1 MRSGAHWRTT
11 ARLLGSACR
20 RWSDDGASRQG
31 AAIAFYT
38 TLSLAPFLLVLA
50 TVAAFFLGADAARGY
65 IVDQS
70 GAVVGTQGGAL
81 LKEMLA
87 GGSSGPA
94 KGWAA
99 LIGIVSTI
107 AGATAG
113 FAELQESLNK
123 VFRVP
128 ARHGL
133 RATVTARLSSLLLV
147 IGVGVVLVASLA
159 LTALVSRSLD
169 WFDSTPRLTKWV
181 ALAAN
186 EIITLVVATVLFGL
200 VLKVLPDRRVP
211 WRFAVRGGLVAA
223 ALFQVAKFA
232 IGWYIG
238 RATGAAA
245 YGAAAALV
253 VLMLW
258 IYFSTQV
265 FLLGAEFA
273 AASLEAHEAGSLVAP
288 RPG

>member
-81 LKEMLA
+81 LKEMLG
-87 GGSSGPA
+87 GGSGHA

-113 FAELQESLNK
+113 FAELQESLNQ

-147 IGVGVVLVASLA
+147 IGVGVLLVASLA

-169 WFDSTPRLTKWV
+169 WFDGTPRLTKWV
-181 ALAAN
+181 ALGAI
-186 EIITLVVATVLFGL
+186 EIITLGVATVLFGL
-200 VLKVLPDRRVP
+200 VLKVLPVRRVP

-223 ALFQVAKFA
+223 ALFQLAKFA

-258 IYFSTQV
+258 IYFSAQV

-273 AASLEAHEAGSLVAP
+273 AASLEAHEAGSLDGP